1 MAGFL
6 KVRNKPMLFND
17 VESKVK
23 RSIVALEENAARIEL
38 RNILNPDIEE

>member
-23 RSIVALEENAARIEL
+23 RSIVALKENAARIEL